1 VFFITLFVG
10 WMMSEGETK
19 EEFGMGNNL
28 AYRSWSFSMRYL
40 PSMAIGVIGLMS
52 IVATDLMET
61 WTDIILRAIAAC
73 PALE

>member
-1 VFFITLFVG
+1 
-10 WMMSEGETK
+10 MSEGETK

-61 WTDIILRAIAAC
+61 WTDIILREIAAC

>member
-1 VFFITLFVG
+1 
-10 WMMSEGETK
+10 
-19 EEFGMGNNL
+19 MGNNL

>member
-1 VFFITLFVG
+1 
-10 WMMSEGETK
+10 MSEGATK

-28 AYRSWSFSMRYL
+28 AYRSWSFGMRYL
-40 PSMAIGVIGLMS
+40 PSMAIGLIGVTS

-61 WTDIILRAIAAC
+61 WTDIILSAIAAC

>member
-1 VFFITLFVG
+1 
-10 WMMSEGETK
+10 
-19 EEFGMGNNL
+19 MGNNL
-28 AYRSWSFSMRYL
+28 TYRSWSFGMRYL
-40 PSMAIGVIGLMS
+40 SSMAIGLIGLMS

>member
-1 VFFITLFVG
+1 
-10 WMMSEGETK
+10 MSEWATK

-28 AYRSWSFSMRYL
+28 AYRSWTFGMRYL
-40 PSMAIGVIGLMS
+40 PSMAIGLIGLIGLMS

>member
-1 VFFITLFVG
+1 
-10 WMMSEGETK
+10 MSEGATK

-28 AYRSWSFSMRYL
+28 AYRSWSFGMRYL
-40 PSMAIGVIGLMS
+40 PSMAIGLIGVTS
-52 IVATDLMET
+52 IVATDLKET

>member
-1 VFFITLFVG
+1 
-10 WMMSEGETK
+10 
-19 EEFGMGNNL
+19 MGNHL
-28 AYRSWSFSMRYL
+28 AYRSGSFGMRYL
-40 PSMAIGVIGLMS
+40 PSMAIELIGLMS